1 VTVVILVSASGIYRF
16 LYTLYK
22 KFVRAPCAGS
32 DTRRQ
37 RNSPPNLDRTPLRS
51 VRPKFYHNTNDSH
64 KHWYINLSQVN
75 GVKARDHFFLRSPS
89 NPRSPVPNSV
99 RAAGSGVVPPPPVGD
114 AVPSLT
120 NVYVR
125 FIPVMKPG

>member
-1 VTVVILVSASGIYRF
+1 VTAVISESASGIYRF

-22 KFVRAPCAGS
+22 KFVRARVRDRIPGASGI
-32 DTRRQ
+32 RR
-37 RNSPPNLDRTPLRS
+37 RNLGRTPLRS
-51 VRPKFYHNTNDSH
+51 VRPKLYHNANDSH

-75 GVKARDHFFLRSPS
+75 GVRAQDHFFLRSPN

-99 RAAGSGVVPPPPVGD
+99 RVAGSGVVPPPPVGD